1 MHVNLLTLTRLL
13 INSEL
18 LYFLPIYIV
27 NLFKQKPLKCSI
39 NSCQL
44 CTAQVSFSVG
54 IFRCKNA
61 VFHQRG
67 ERVFKF
73 SQERVRNAFGTRSER
88 VWNAFGTHLERVWNA
103 FGTRSGRVPN
113 PFRTQMERERTVRLF
128 LSSTVLYQMS
138 IFPKY
143 LLQNF

>member
-1 MHVNLLTLTRLL
+1 MHHRMHINLLTLTRLL

-18 LYFLPIYIV
+18 LYFQPIYMV
-27 NLFKQKPLKCSI
+27 NLFKQKLLKCSI

-44 CTAQVSFSVG
+44 CSAQVSFSVG
-54 IFRCKNA
+54 ISRCKNA

-67 ERVFKF
+67 ERVSKF

-88 VWNAFGTHLERVWNA
+88 IWNA

-113 PFRTQMERERTVRLF
+113 ANGTRTHC
-128 LSSTVLYQMS
+128 
-138 IFPKY
+138 
-143 LLQNF
+143 

>member
-1 MHVNLLTLTRLL
+1 MSFITIRMHINLLTLTQLL

-18 LYFLPIYIV
+18 QYFQPIYMV

-54 IFRCKNA
+54 IFQCKNA

-67 ERVFKF
+67 ERGFSPKRGTRFFTKEGNAVFHQRGERVSTF
-73 SQERVRNAFGTRSER
+73 SQERVRNAFGTR
-88 VWNAFGTHLERVWNA
+88 LERVWNA
-103 FGTRSGRVPN
+103 NGTR
-113 PFRTQMERERTVRLF
+113 THC
-128 LSSTVLYQMS
+128 
-138 IFPKY
+138 
-143 LLQNF
+143 

>member
-1 MHVNLLTLTRLL
+1 MHINLLTLTRLL

-18 LYFLPIYIV
+18 LYFQPINIV
-27 NLFKQKPLKCSI
+27 NLLKQKPLLQRFLFKNQL

-73 SQERVRNAFGTRSER
+73 PQEHVRNAFGTRSER
-88 VWNAFGTHLERVWNA
+88 IWNA
-103 FGTRSGRVPN
+103 FGTRS
-113 PFRTQMERERTVRLF
+113 ER
-128 LSSTVLYQMS
+128 
-138 IFPKY
+138 KWNANA
-143 LLQNF
+143 LLGYF

>member
-1 MHVNLLTLTRLL
+1 MHHRMHINLLTLTRLL

-18 LYFLPIYIV
+18 LYVQPIYIV
-27 NLFKQKPLKCSI
+27 NLYKRKPLKCSI

-44 CTAQVSFSVG
+44 CTAQVSLSVG

-67 ERVFKF
+67 ERVFMF

-88 VWNAFGTHLERVWNA
+88 IWNA

-113 PFRTQMERERTVRLF
+113 ANGTRTHC
-128 LSSTVLYQMS
+128 
-138 IFPKY
+138 
-143 LLQNF
+143 

>member
-1 MHVNLLTLTRLL
+1 MHINLLTLTRLL

-18 LYFLPIYIV
+18 LYFQPINIV
-27 NLFKQKPLKCSI
+27 NLLKQKPLKCGI

-73 SQERVRNAFGTRSER
+73 PQEHVRNAFGTRSER
-88 VWNAFGTHLERVWNA
+88 IWNA
-103 FGTRSGRVPN
+103 FGTRS
-113 PFRTQMERERTVRLF
+113 ER
-128 LSSTVLYQMS
+128 
-138 IFPKY
+138 KWNANA
-143 LLQNF
+143 LLGYF

>member
-1 MHVNLLTLTRLL
+1 MHINLLTLTRLL
-13 INSEL
+13 IDSEL
-18 LYFLPIYIV
+18 LYFQPVYIV
-27 NLFKQKPLKCSI
+27 NLLKQKPLKCSI

-73 SQERVRNAFGTRSER
+73 PQERVRNAFGTR
-88 VWNAFGTHLERVWNA
+88 LERVRNA
-103 FGTRSGRVPN
+103 
-113 PFRTQMERERTVRLF
+113 FRTQMERERTVRLF
-128 LSSTVLYQMS
+128 LSSTVVADRL
-138 IFPKY
+138 FNF
-143 LLQNF
+143 LL

>member
-1 MHVNLLTLTRLL
+1 MHINLLTLTRLL

-18 LYFLPIYIV
+18 LYFQPIYMV

-54 IFRCKNA
+54 IFRCNNA

-67 ERVFKF
+67 ERVSKF
-73 SQERVRNAFGTRSER
+73 SHERVRNAFGTGTRSERIWNAFGTRSER
-88 VWNAFGTHLERVWNA
+88 VRNA
-103 FGTRSGRVPN
+103 
-113 PFRTQMERERTVRLF
+113 FRTQMERERTVRLF
-128 LSSTVLYQMS
+128 LSSTVLV
-138 IFPKY
+138 P
-143 LLQNF
+143 QNNIC

>member
-1 MHVNLLTLTRLL
+1 MHINLLTLTRLL

-18 LYFLPIYIV
+18 LYFQPIYMV
-27 NLFKQKPLKCSI
+27 NLFKKKPLKCSI

-44 CTAQVSFSVG
+44 CTTQVSFSVR

-73 SQERVRNAFGTRSER
+73 SQEY
-88 VWNAFGTHLERVWNA
+88 VWNAV
-103 FGTRSGRVPN
+103 GTRL
-113 PFRTQMERERTVRLF
+113 ERERTVRLF
-128 LSSTVLYQMS
+128 LSSTVFDKIIVQYILYSIMS
-138 IFPKY
+138 FLHGVTDLSTSKI
-143 LLQNF
+143 QNRETLVFNPLETGRF